1 MALERECQYAMSFPF
16 VDYGLDIEVM
26 AELERGIILTAI
38 KRSDADS
45 NPPEPLKRK
54 IEEGLSKLK
63 AKR

>member
-1 MALERECQYAMSFPF
+1 MSFPF